1 MEIWFK
7 SNLNL
12 RKINTFIFTT
22 LVVNLMVVFNLRKYE
37 VLKSI
42 YISRFKVI

>member
-12 RKINTFIFTT
+12 RKVNTFIFTT
-22 LVVNLMVVFNLRKYE
+22 IVIINLITVFNLRKY
-37 VLKSI
+37 
-42 YISRFKVI
+42 